1 MKAQPLRIVPYREG
15 DMLLIR
21 KSQKLFIAQALRELA
36 EVYRTIGASK
46 KHQSDLDFTAYCFEE
61 LARDNK

>member
-1 MKAQPLRIVPYREG
+1 MKAQPLRVVPYREG
-15 DMLLIR
+15 DMLLMR

-36 EVYRTIGASK
+36 EVYMVTGASK
-46 KHQSDLDFTAYCFEE
+46 KYRSDLDFAVYCFEE